1 MSLTSSKKRNFF
13 STQCKL
19 EYKNNEK
26 MLLDAIN
33 RINVSELLIIKSKI
47 NAINSVIIL
56 KECLILYD
64 KCLKNYNEE
73 NFIEYGKNVKKLEES
88 LDKFNSEKFMRYSEF
103 RRDILTREFPTFD
116 EKELIDKLQV
126 LQTGDIIPFD
136 KLPKGFLELLQCES
150 KKTARGSKKKLKTN
164 KQKLNFKKLKKH
176 ITRRLKPRIKIRSK
190 PKKNKP
196 KLNKTKKN

>member
-1 MSLTSSKKRNFF
+1 MSTTSSKKRKFF

-33 RINVSELLIIKSKI
+33 RINVSELLIIESKK
-47 NAINSVIIL
+47 NAINSVILL
-56 KECLILYD
+56 KNCLILYD

-88 LDKFNSEKFMRYSEF
+88 LDKFNSEKFMKYSEF
-103 RRDILTREFPTFD
+103 RRHILTREFPTFD

-150 KKTARGSKKKLKTN
+150 KKSARGKTKRRKRIKESKNKK
-164 KQKLNFKKLKKH
+164 Q
-176 ITRRLKPRIKIRSK
+176 IIRRLKPRFKTRSK

-196 KLNKTKKN
+196 KLNKSKKN

>member
-1 MSLTSSKKRNFF
+1 MSITSSKKRNFF

-19 EYKNNEK
+19 EYKNDEK

-33 RINVSELLIIKSKI
+33 NIKMSDLLKLESEI

-73 NFIEYGKNVKKLEES
+73 NFSEYEENVKKLEER
-88 LDKFNSEKFMRYSEF
+88 LKQFNTKKFIQYEKFRRELLLEKYSG
-103 RRDILTREFPTFD
+103 FD
-116 EKELIDKLQV
+116 ETKLLSKLQV

-136 KLPKGFLELLQCES
+136 KLPRGFLELLQCES
-150 KKTARGSKKKLKTN
+150 KKTARGKTKRRKR
-164 KQKLNFKKLKKH
+164 KQKFNFKKLKKH
-176 ITRRLKPRIKIRSK
+176 ITQRLKPSFKTKSK
-190 PKKNKP
+190 PRKNKP
-196 KLNKTKKN
+196 KNKK